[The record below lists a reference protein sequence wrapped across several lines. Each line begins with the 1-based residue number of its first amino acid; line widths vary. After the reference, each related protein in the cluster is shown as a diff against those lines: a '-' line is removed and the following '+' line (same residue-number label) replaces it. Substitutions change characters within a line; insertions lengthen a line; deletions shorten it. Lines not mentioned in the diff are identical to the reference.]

1 MEMSI
6 GRLRQ
11 IIKEELVVARREKT
25 LRQALHEGTIRVKDL
40 KDAFTLLKKYKT
52 KEKALAM
59 AGSGVKTGVKAAL
72 GFLPFGG
79 TLTAI
84 LDAAEPLKDMYDA
97 AKDVDP
103 EAKKSN
109 MLWDLMTID
118 PDTSAIVDDAIED
131 NFIKALQTRVS
142 QLSDNDMI
150 PDADELLRQYLTNKY
165 RGAHVT
171 KSG

>member
-40 KDAFTLLKKYKT
+40 KDAFALLKKHKN
-52 KEKALAM
+52 KEKAM
-59 AGSGVKTGVKAAL
+59 AAAVSAGKTGLKAL
-72 GFLPFGG
+72 IGLLPFGG
-79 TLTAI
+79 AVTATI
-84 LDAAEPLKDMYDA
+84 EAGEPLKDMYDA

-103 EAKKSN
+103 KAKKSN

-118 PDTSAIVDDAIED
+118 PDTSAIVDDAIEAE
-131 NFIKALQTRVS
+131 FIKALQARVS
-142 QLSDNDMI
+142 QLSDNDVI

-171 KSG
+171 K